1 MRRTATATATGN
13 KIQGVSVPSSDELL
27 QKAQST
33 GEIPESE
40 EDIEKLI
47 SARLTKIKIIN
58 GGSVDKMKYG

>member
-47 SARLTKIKIIN
+47 SARLTKNKN
-58 GGSVDKMKYG
+58 N